1 MNYRSIFFIA
11 FSVLLLFSCS
21 VNKSNKEEF
30 EKYFK
35 VNVSACASVFVQQ
48 NKMDSLSA
56 INYCS
61 CMLTKLHDL
70 DSNLVRFKGKELTE
84 MINKYKDSISIDC
97 DTFLLKS
104 NFPMNGLYH

>member
-1 MNYRSIFFIA
+1 MNYKNIYSVA

-21 VNKSNKEEF
+21 VNKSNKKEF

-61 CMLTKLHDL
+61 CMLTKLYDL
-70 DSNLVRFKGKELTE
+70 DSNLVHFKGKELTE
-84 MINKYKDSISIDC
+84 MINKYKDRINIDC

-104 NFPMNGLYH
+104 NFPKKGLHH